1 MHHSIL
7 QNFFADSCIDNHT
20 LYNFIN
26 QIHCNCKLNS
36 KYRYT
41 HKQGSEND
49 HAIVFNLIKT
59 ACLETLSISSQMFL
73 LNS

>member
-7 QNFFADSCIDNHT
+7 QKFFADSCIDNHT
-20 LYNFIN
+20 LYNEIKYTVN
-26 QIHCNCKLNS
+26 LNS
-36 KYRYT
+36 NQNTGT

-49 HAIVFNLIKT
+49 HAIVFNLIET
-59 ACLETLSISSQMFL
+59 ACLETLSTSSQMFL